1 VPEET
6 IPPGGLS
13 PQGETAA
20 LEVVDPPESR
30 SPEPLTAPTD
40 VTEPLTEP
48 LTEPVEVPDPL
59 TEPLEA
65 FRRRKAAEPADPGAP
80 AAANGRPRPREP
92 ASRPS
97 TAAEAAAAPAAAPA
111 AAAARRR
118 STQPPARPSTE
129 PPTRPSRL
137 APRLTSRGRGVLG
150 AAVLLGAGAVF
161 LRYAELA
168 ALSAACLL
176 ALVLALL
183 TTARWPAVTV
193 QIGLD
198 PAHVRRGEPA
208 AAAVTL
214 TNVRS
219 RRTPDFVIDVAD
231 GPGHASTLRVRGLGG
246 HASHE
251 ITIDLDTGVRGVVPV
266 GPAALRRG
274 DPFGLL
280 TRVSLAGGA
289 ACLRVRP
296 QTVPL
301 EPLASPRSRDPDG
314 PRSAG
319 TAGGVMFNALREY
332 LPGDDL
338 RFVHWASSAHAGVLL
353 VREHTDP
360 SEPAATVVLDTRR
373 GAYPAG
379 PAGEAAFE
387 NAVDVAASVVLAFAA
402 RRHPVRLVAGGGPAL
417 RSRRQ
422 QSGAGLLLDALAEV
436 APDPGS
442 PASPAGQL
450 GLPSLTGLTRHA
462 GQPGGAGVARQA
474 GITGATRQAGR
485 PGTASPAGLD
495 GLASLPRGGV
505 GTLTLITGVVEA
517 GQTAAISP
525 VVNRFEQVVV
535 VRVGERERDRYRGR
549 DRDRPALR
557 RLRPASRPGPAD
569 GAASDAADGDPFRD
583 RGAKRRDDVD
593 DVQVRLAGRL
603 RVITVPTAAD
613 LPGPWPAGG
622 SRAVPVRW
630 RRRSGAP

>member
-1 VPEET
+1 
-6 IPPGGLS
+6 
-13 PQGETAA
+13 
-20 LEVVDPPESR
+20 
-30 SPEPLTAPTD
+30 
-40 VTEPLTEP
+40 
-48 LTEPVEVPDPL
+48 
-59 TEPLEA
+59 
-65 FRRRKAAEPADPGAP
+65 
-80 AAANGRPRPREP
+80 
-92 ASRPS
+92 
-97 TAAEAAAAPAAAPA
+97 
-111 AAAARRR
+111 
-118 STQPPARPSTE
+118 
-129 PPTRPSRL
+129 
-137 APRLTSRGRGVLG
+137 VLG

-168 ALSAACLL
+168 ALAAACLL

-198 PAHVRRGEPA
+198 PARVRRGEPA
-208 AAAVTL
+208 AATVTVN
-214 TNVRS
+214 NVRS

-246 HASHE
+246 HASHK
-251 ITIDLDTGVRGVVPV
+251 IKIDIDTGARGVVPV

-280 TRVSLAGGA
+280 IRVGLAGGT
-289 ACLRVRP
+289 ACLRIRP

-373 GAYPAG
+373 AAYPAG
-379 PAGEAAFE
+379 SAGDAAFE

-402 RRHPVRLVAGGGPAL
+402 RRNPVRLVAGGGPAL

-436 APDPGS
+436 APEPGS
-442 PASPAGQL
+442 TVSAAGRLGPARPTGLTRQTVQSGAAGVTRQVGRSGRAGVTRQAGQSGGASPAGL
-450 GLPSLTGLTRHA
+450 
-462 GQPGGAGVARQA
+462 
-474 GITGATRQAGR
+474 
-485 PGTASPAGLD
+485 AGLD

-505 GTLTLITGVVEA
+505 GTLTLVTGAVEA
-517 GQTAAISP
+517 GQTAAVSP
-525 VVNRFEQVVV
+525 VANRFEQVVV
-535 VRVGERERDRYRGR
+535 VRVGERERERER
-549 DRDRPALR
+549 DRDRDRPERPALR
-557 RLRPASRPGPAD
+557 RLRPAPQPGPAD
-569 GAASDAADGDPFRD
+569 GTAFGPADGDPSRD
-583 RGAKRRDDVD
+583 RGAKRRDDVN
-593 DVQVRLAGRL
+593 DVQVRLVGRL

-622 SRAVPVRW
+622 PRAVPVRRR
-630 RRRSGAP
+630 RRRSGEP